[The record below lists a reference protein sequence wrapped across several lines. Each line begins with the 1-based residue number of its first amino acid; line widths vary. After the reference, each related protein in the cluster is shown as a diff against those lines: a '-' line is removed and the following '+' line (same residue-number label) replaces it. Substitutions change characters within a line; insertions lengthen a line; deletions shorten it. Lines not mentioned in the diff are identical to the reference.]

1 MAEHNGLHKGALG
14 VIESV
19 IMGIAGTAPAY
30 SIAATTALI
39 VGTVGVLSVGSIL
52 YCGLIMFGMML
63 AFINLNRMAPDAGA
77 SFAWVSRVFGPTW
90 GFFTGW
96 GLIVASVVFMVTA
109 TVPAARVRPAGPSIR
124 CVRKSPGASSPIT
137 RDRFRRV
144 LRRAG

>member
-30 SIAATTALI
+30 SIAATTAQI

-77 SFAWVSRVFGPTW
+77 SFAWVSRVFGPT
-90 GFFTGW
+90 
-96 GLIVASVVFMVTA
+96 ASTHL
-109 TVPAARVRPAGPSIR
+109 AGRGCAIS
-124 CVRKSPGASSPIT
+124 
-137 RDRFRRV
+137 
-144 LRRAG
+144 